1 MVVCHCE
8 GVTDR
13 EIRRAVRDGAL
24 TRRGVARA
32 CAAGRTCGG
41 CLPVI
46 DKIID
51 AEMRRAP
58 ATGLSRVGELA
69 TTG

>member
-32 CAAGRTCGG
+32 
-41 CLPVI
+41 
-46 DKIID
+46 
-51 AEMRRAP
+51 
-58 ATGLSRVGELA
+58 
-69 TTG
+69 

>member
-13 EIRRAVRDGAL
+13 QIRKAVHDGAL

-41 CLPVI
+41 CRPAI

-51 AEMRRAP
+51 AETRRAP
-58 ATGLSRVGELA
+58 APGLSRVGELA